1 MTVLGVLPVEVETK
15 SADGE
20 TRVNTKTLMYV
31 LQELDSWER
40 KRTVGAYSGQVPQTH
55 QSSHTQP
62 QRRIG
67 KGCRNDYNTC
77 NKMATS
83 ANMSQ
88 WRELW
93 SLR

>member
-40 KRTVGAYSGQVPQTH
+40 KRTVGAYSGQVPQNH
-55 QSSHTQP
+55 QSSPTQP